1 MERNIKYKKKEEHY
15 SLVEEP
21 KSLYLGHVTPKYGT
35 GIEIAKA
42 LYSWLANAGSIDT
55 LKVIGGDGCS
65 VNTGYENGV
74 FACLESFIGRPLQ
87 RFICLLHANELPLRA
102 AITHYVGRT
111 IGPDKHEGSI
121 SKQIHNPQLT
131 ELPIVNSKSVSS
143 EFPVIE
149 EVHKDLSTDQLYLY
163 DICQGIIAGK
173 IDPGLAA
180 RHPGTIGHAQWLTTA
195 SSILRLYVSTE
206 KPSNKLNAIVN
217 IIIKLYARMWFQ
229 IKCNPKAVDGP
240 KNLFMMVELIKV
252 LPYSDQLILKKKIQN
267 NAYFAHSENLLLT
280 MLTDNDE
287 VIRHKAVDLIKN
299 IRTRSIPISDDVND
313 EDHYEVDYS
322 YEQDLDD
329 ELDMSLDTEFENDV
343 TENILRQSVRPFR
356 IPKLNFSATSYVDMI
371 NWNNVI
377 YEPPLTLHL
386 TDADLNACIKHPL
399 EVLPY
404 PGHTQAV
411 ERAVKLTT
419 EASSSVI
426 GEKQRDGM
434 IHQKIQSRKIVKKFN
449 TMKDTLP
456 LVNEY

>member
-1 MERNIKYKKKEEHY
+1 M
-15 SLVEEP
+15 
-21 KSLYLGHVTPKYGT
+21 
-35 GIEIAKA
+35 
-42 LYSWLANAGSIDT
+42 
-55 LKVIGGDGCS
+55 
-65 VNTGYENGV
+65 
-74 FACLESFIGRPLQ
+74 
-87 RFICLLHANELPLRA
+87 
-102 AITHYVGRT
+102 
-111 IGPDKHEGSI
+111 
-121 SKQIHNPQLT
+121 
-131 ELPIVNSKSVSS
+131 SS

-149 EVHKDLSTDQLYLY
+149 EKVHKDLSTDQLYLY

-180 RHPGTIGHAQWLTTA
+180 RHPGTIGHARWLTTA

-299 IRTRSIPISDDVND
+299 IRTSSIPISDDVND

-322 YEQDLDD
+322 HEPDLDD

-419 EASSSVI
+419 EISSSVI

-434 IHQKIQSRKIVKKFN
+434 IHQKIQSRKIVKKFDSK
-449 TMKDTLP
+449 KDALP
-456 LVNEY
+456 LVNELLIKK